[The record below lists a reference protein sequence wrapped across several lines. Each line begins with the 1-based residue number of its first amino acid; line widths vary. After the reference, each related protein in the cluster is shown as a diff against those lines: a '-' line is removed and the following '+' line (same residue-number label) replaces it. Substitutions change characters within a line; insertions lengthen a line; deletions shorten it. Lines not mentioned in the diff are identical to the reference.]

1 MFAIIEELKSDLE
14 TRDREFE
21 QMRKKVD
28 MMAEQNG
35 YLKKQLTEERLKSI
49 TVLSKLNKIVNLK
62 ELEANYTVIENGKF
76 FEQKS
81 SKVTSL
87 NTNLYNSVNEQYK
100 SSLQNSYVAK
110 YAKRWLEITR
120 QRRNEREGKAYF
132 KFD

>member
-1 MFAIIEELKSDLE
+1 
-14 TRDREFE
+14 
-21 QMRKKVD
+21 MRKRVD

-62 ELEANYTVIENGKF
+62 ELEANYTVIESGKF
-76 FEQKS
+76 FEQKNN
-81 SKVTSL
+81 KVTSL